1 MEQTKYR
8 GPAAAFDKF
17 LKVIQYV
24 LLAAAV
30 AALVMIP
37 LALILGDDLVADTS
51 VFQLGNI
58 ELRLAG
64 RTGLYLNESRLKLS
78 LVMQFV
84 TALAYLASSW
94 YVLRVMR
101 QMLAPLIAG
110 QPFRPASG
118 QIQNLA
124 WTVLIGGGV
133 AEIAHA
139 IGQVAAVRTYRLDSI
154 FKMPPVAA
162 VNNLYDLHL
171 WFVGVALA
179 LFFLA
184 YVFQC
189 SEPREEED
197 EEDE

>member
-1 MEQTKYR
+1 MEQMNPR

-17 LKVIQYV
+17 LKVMQIV
-24 LLAAAV
+24 LLAGAIAV
-30 AALVMIP
+30 LLLIP

-51 VFQLGNI
+51 VLALGNI

-94 YVLRVMR
+94 YALRVMR

-110 QPFRPASG
+110 EPFRPASG
-118 QIQNLA
+118 QLQNLA

-162 VNNLYDLHL
+162 LNNLYDLHL

-189 SEPREEED
+189 SEPREDDWED
-197 EEDE
+197 E